1 MDRKEKLKESYDLI
15 FTKIDSVTIAKIV
28 LNDIE
33 DIEKVKQ
40 NLDVHCEEV
49 CECYDKYLELIPDP
63 SQKHIA
69 LSRLKSDFERYGDE
83 AERLF
88 SWQQHSSSER
98 APTMIFGHP
107 VDIDVESWIKICLEV
122 QMFFYILS
130 FECANEDSASLE
142 SELIGA
148 TAAPRKS
155 KPTKEQKLALNQNEL
170 MYLFMKLGAKDIF
183 TKKDKTHLARGIE
196 ELSGFSA
203 NKTREKGTNLKLAE
217 LENIKT
223 MLDDVFVSLNA
234 DITQS
239 KAKTKK

>member
-1 MDRKEKLKESYDLI
+1 MDRKEKLRELYSSLMD
-15 FTKIDSVTIAKIV
+15 KIDSATIAKIV
-28 LNDIE
+28 LDDIE

-40 NLDVHCEEV
+40 NLDAHCEEV
-49 CECYDKYLELIPDP
+49 CECYDTYLELIPDP
-63 SQKHIA
+63 LQKHIA
-69 LSRLKSDFERYGDE
+69 LRRLKSDFEIYRVE

-88 SWQQHSSSER
+88 SLQQHSSSKR
-98 APTMIFGHP
+98 APTMIGIHP

-122 QMFFYILS
+122 NHLFFVLS
-130 FECANEDSASLE
+130 FDCLNEDLGRLE

-155 KPTKEQKLALNQNEL
+155 KPTTEQKLALNQNEL

-183 TKKDKTHLARGIE
+183 TKPDKTHLARGIE
-196 ELSGFSA
+196 ALSGFSA

-223 MLDDVFVSLNA
+223 ILDGVSAYLNA

>member
-1 MDRKEKLKESYDLI
+1 MDRKEKLRELYSLLMD
-15 FTKIDSVTIAKIV
+15 KIDSATIAKIV
-28 LNDIE
+28 LDDIK

-40 NLDVHCEEV
+40 NLDAHCEEV
-49 CECYDKYLELIPDP
+49 CECYDTYLELIPDP

-69 LSRLKSDFERYGDE
+69 LRRLKSDFERYGDE

-88 SWQQHSSSER
+88 SWQQHSSSKR
-98 APTMIFGHP
+98 APTMIGIHP
-107 VDIDVESWIKICLEV
+107 VDIDVESWIKTCLEV

-130 FECANEDSASLE
+130 FECANEDLARLE
-142 SELIGA
+142 FELIGA

-155 KPTKEQKLALNQNEL
+155 KPTTEQKLALNQNEL
-170 MYLFMKLGAKDIF
+170 MYLFMKLAAKDIF
-183 TKKDKTHLARGIE
+183 TKTDKTHLARGIE
-196 ELSGFSA
+196 ALSGFSA

-223 MLDDVFVSLNA
+223 ILDGVFASLNA